1 MLLLIV
7 IWQNS
12 WNKDDFGEA
21 IVRITWLGINA
32 DHVLKAPPAKL
43 MTHFLNKSCCCIY
56 YWKLY
61 NRLMPSILVCFVHQS
76 ILEEFFFYNNQDT
89 MIIKTCLLLN
99 YNKLKFKTL
108 KIYKKI
114 NIDKLLNKKYFTY

>member
-1 MLLLIV
+1 
-7 IWQNS
+7 
-12 WNKDDFGEA
+12 
-21 IVRITWLGINA
+21 
-32 DHVLKAPPAKL
+32 
-43 MTHFLNKSCCCIY
+43 
-56 YWKLY
+56 
-61 NRLMPSILVCFVHQS
+61 
-76 ILEEFFFYNNQDT
+76 

>member
-1 MLLLIV
+1 
-7 IWQNS
+7 
-12 WNKDDFGEA
+12 
-21 IVRITWLGINA
+21 
-32 DHVLKAPPAKL
+32 
-43 MTHFLNKSCCCIY
+43 
-56 YWKLY
+56 
-61 NRLMPSILVCFVHQS
+61 MPSILVCFVHQS